1 MAVQCSGTARPS
13 QFVAP
18 LTYTLSTWAICSTPP
33 PRPTPRF
40 TVSPVSRPSSSRK
53 GWATSVSPASAPP
66 RQANRTNI
74 SPGWNRPASSRRTRP
89 LRSSASSSREVV
101 LLARPV
107 AAASSVNVTAPG
119 ACTTSV
125 SSRAARS
132 TACVPPRLLTTRLPV
147 DSCDSPLPSST
158 LRNSVLL
165 CDPTIGVLAG
175 QGRIGQSKCRP
186 GVSRKGQVAMFRN
199 TMPRYEIL
207 SDDAVAVLDR
217 GWRRIVSE
225 IGVQFA
231 KPEAVELFRQAGQQ
245 VDGDVVKFDPEFVL
259 EQAAKAPREF
269 DVQARNPA
277 NSVHIGG
284 DDMVFGAVYG
294 SPFIREGEVR
304 RDATLD
310 DFHRLAMLAQS
321 FPELDSAGGVI
332 CEPNDAPL
340 DSRHLDMVYAL
351 QTVTDKIYMGN
362 VVSGPNAADTIA
374 MTSILFGGRD
384 AIERVPATISLIN
397 CNSPLRWDDRMLDAQ
412 FEYNR
417 AAQPVVLTPFL
428 LMGAMSPVT
437 IPAALVQ
444 QLAEALSGIAL
455 AQLIRPGCPV
465 IFGSFLS
472 NIDMQSGSPSFGT
485 PESAIGLLCT
495 GQLARHYGLPFRTG
509 GGLNSSQTAD
519 EALMTLL
526 PTFLAGTNF
535 VMHAAGWLEGGLVS
549 CYEKFIIDIE
559 LLRELRVEF
568 TPLEITE
575 ESLAFGAHE
584 EVGHGGHFLGAAH
597 TMERFRDCFQRPM
610 LSSTTNFERWL
621 KLGGKDTAARA
632 GEIWRKKLEEFT
644 PPPLDDAIR
653 AELDDFVARRRRE
666 IDD

>member
-1 MAVQCSGTARPS
+1 M
-13 QFVAP
+13 FV
-18 LTYTLSTWAICSTPP
+18 
-33 PRPTPRF
+33 
-40 TVSPVSRPSSSRK
+40 
-53 GWATSVSPASAPP
+53 
-66 RQANRTNI
+66 
-74 SPGWNRPASSRRTRP
+74 
-89 LRSSASSSREVV
+89 
-101 LLARPV
+101 
-107 AAASSVNVTAPG
+107 
-119 ACTTSV
+119 
-125 SSRAARS
+125 
-132 TACVPPRLLTTRLPV
+132 
-147 DSCDSPLPSST
+147 
-158 LRNSVLL
+158 
-165 CDPTIGVLAG
+165 
-175 QGRIGQSKCRP
+175 
-186 GVSRKGQVAMFRN
+186 N

-207 SDDAVAVLDR
+207 SADAIAVLDR

-231 KPEAVELFRQAGQQ
+231 KPEAVELFAKAGQR
-245 VDGDVVKFDPEFVL
+245 VDGEVVYLDPEFVM
-259 EQAAKAPREF
+259 EQVAKAPREF

-277 NSVHIGG
+277 HTVHIGG
-284 DDMVFGAVYG
+284 DHMVFSAVYG
-294 SPFIREGEVR
+294 CPFVREGAVR
-304 RDATLD
+304 REATLQ
-310 DFHRLAMLAQS
+310 DFRQLASLSQA
-321 FPELDSAGGVI
+321 FDELDSAGGVI

-340 DSRHLDMVYAL
+340 DSRHLDMIYAL
-351 QTVTDKIYMGN
+351 QTLTDKIYMGN

-384 AIERVPATISLIN
+384 VIERVPATISLIN

-417 AAQPVVLTPFL
+417 ANQPVVLTPFL

-472 NIDMQSGSPSFGT
+472 NIDMQSGSPAFGT

-495 GQLARHYGLPFRTG
+495 GQLARYFGLPFRTG

-519 EALMTLL
+519 AQSAYEALMTLL

-559 LLRELRVEF
+559 LLKMLRVEF
-568 TPLEITE
+568 TPLEINE

-597 TMERFRDCFQRPM
+597 TMERFRECFYRPM
-610 LSSTTNFERWL
+610 LSSTANFERWL
-621 KLGGKDTAARA
+621 KLGAKDTAARA
-632 GEIWRKKLEEFT
+632 GEIWRKKLDDFS

-653 AELDDFVARRRRE
+653 AELDDFVVRRRRE
-666 IDD
+666 LGD